1 MSKSIEVRNGDLT
14 FALELLKTQ
23 SEGDLRAFNRKRQF
37 TPAANRKKHRAHKS
51 KIGHPKRKAANYGK
65 D

>member
-1 MSKSIEVRNGDLT
+1 MSRNIEVRQGDLD

-23 SEGDLRAFNRKRQF
+23 SEGDLRPFSRKRQF
-37 TPAANRKKHRAHKS
+37 TPATNRKKNRGHKS